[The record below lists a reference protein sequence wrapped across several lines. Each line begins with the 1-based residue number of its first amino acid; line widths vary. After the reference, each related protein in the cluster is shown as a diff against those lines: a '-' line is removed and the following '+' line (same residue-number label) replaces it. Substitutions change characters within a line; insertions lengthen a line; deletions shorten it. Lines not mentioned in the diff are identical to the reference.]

1 MATTHQTILELA
13 EDLRVATG
21 TLNLKQLHLKFMKW
35 SEKYLES
42 SPKISAAHL
51 LLVGQGEGDPELG
64 VVPAQLGGLQAE
76 AAGQVG
82 VAGGVSGVQ
91 QRPRLHTVTLR

>member
-1 MATTHQTILELA
+1 MLPH
-13 EDLRVATG
+13 
-21 TLNLKQLHLKFMKW
+21 LKIGYLLHLSEKYIIW
-35 SEKYLES
+35 CEKYLES
-42 SPKISAAHL
+42 SPNISAAHL

-64 VVPAQLGGLQAE
+64 VVPAELGGLQAE

-91 QRPRLHTVTLR
+91 QRPRLHSVTLRVRNV